1 LGSRWSKGEGFVAG
15 EDKATDG
22 DAADEVEDGA
32 MDEDED

>member
-15 EDKATDG
+15 EDKATEG
-22 DAADEVEDGA
+22 DADEVEDGA